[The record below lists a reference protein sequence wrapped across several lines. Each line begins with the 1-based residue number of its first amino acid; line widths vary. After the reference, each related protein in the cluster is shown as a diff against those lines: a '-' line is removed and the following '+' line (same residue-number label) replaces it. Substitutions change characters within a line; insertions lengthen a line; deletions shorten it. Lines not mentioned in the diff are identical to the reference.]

1 MRIAAAIESWPIARP
16 FTTARGTKLT
26 AHVVVATITDGNV
39 VGRGECVPYPRYG
52 DDTTAVATTIN
63 DFHGPFDRRELLDA
77 LPAGPARNA
86 IDCALWDLEAKR
98 RGQPAWQ
105 LAGVPKPVDIPTAFT
120 LPLDSASTMGQQTT
134 FEKWRPLLKVKLG
147 SDDVA
152 ADIER
157 LRLVRAKAPGV
168 RLIVDANEGW
178 NMAALAEFAP
188 VAAALG
194 VELIE
199 QPLPEGDD
207 QDLAGFQ
214 SPVPLAADESIRDGS
229 NLAALAATYQ
239 IVNIKLDKT
248 GGLTRALDSSGRG
261 ARPGPRHHGRLHG
274 RHVAVDGTRAAAG
287 WTSPDRGSRWTRSA
301 RRRSGARPP
310 IRFGPRFLLC
320 GSVGLTGVTNDL

>member
-1 MRIAAAIESWPIARP
+1 MRITAAIESWPIARP
-16 FTTARGTKLT
+16 FTTARGTKQT
-26 AHVVVATITDGNV
+26 ARVVVATITDGNV

-52 DDTTAVATTIN
+52 DDPVVVAATIN
-63 DFHGPFDRRELLDA
+63 DFQGPFDRCELLDA

-120 LPLDSASTMGQQTT
+120 LPLDSASAMGKQARLEQ
-134 FEKWRPLLKVKLG
+134 WRPLLKVKLG
-147 SDDVA
+147 SDHVA

-157 LRLVRAKAPGV
+157 LRVVRANAPGV

-178 NMAALAEFAP
+178 NMAALTKFAP

-207 QDLAGFQ
+207 QDLAGFR

-248 GGLTRALDSSGRG
+248 GGLTRARTLTDEARELGLGIMVGCMVATSLSMAPALLLAGRAQFVDLDGPDLLAADRAPSLNYASGR
-261 ARPGPRHHGRLHG
+261 
-274 RHVAVDGTRAAAG
+274 VSYSTAVWG
-287 WTSPDRGSRWTRSA
+287 
-301 RRRSGARPP
+301 
-310 IRFGPRFLLC
+310 
-320 GSVGLTGVTNDL
+320 

>member
-1 MRIAAAIESWPIARP
+1 MRITAAIESWPIARP
-16 FTTARGTKLT
+16 FTTARGTKHT

-52 DDTTAVATTIN
+52 DDPAVVAATIN
-63 DFHGPFDRRELLDA
+63 DFHGPFDRCELLDA

-105 LAGVPKPVDIPTAFT
+105 LAAVPKPVDIPTAFT
-120 LPLDSASTMGQQTT
+120 LPLDSASAMGQQTT
-134 FEKWRPLLKVKLG
+134 VEKWRPLLKVKLG

-157 LRLVRAKAPGV
+157 LRLVRARAPGV

-178 NMAALAEFAP
+178 NMAALAAFAP

-207 QDLAGFQ
+207 QELAGFQ

-229 NLAALAATYQ
+229 NLATLAAMYQ
-239 IVNIKLDKT
+239 FVNIKLDKT
-248 GGLTRALDSSGRG
+248 GGLTRARTLADEARELGLGIMVGCMVATSLSMAPALLLAGRAQFVDLDGPDLLAADRAPGLPYASGRVSYS
-261 ARPGPRHHGRLHG
+261 A
-274 RHVAVDGTRAAAG
+274 AVWG
-287 WTSPDRGSRWTRSA
+287 
-301 RRRSGARPP
+301 
-310 IRFGPRFLLC
+310 
-320 GSVGLTGVTNDL
+320 

>member
-1 MRIAAAIESWPIARP
+1 MRITAAIESWPIARP
-16 FTTARGTKLT
+16 FTTARGTKQT

-39 VGRGECVPYPRYG
+39 EGRGECVPYPRYG
-52 DDTTAVATTIN
+52 DEPADVAATIR
-63 DFHGPFDRRELLDA
+63 DFRGSFDRHELLDA

-98 RGQPAWQ
+98 SGKPAWQ
-105 LAGVPKPVDIPTAFT
+105 SAGVPKPVDIPTAFT
-120 LPLDSASTMGQQTT
+120 LPLDLPSAMGQQA
-134 FEKWRPLLKVKLG
+134 EAEQWRPLLKIKLG

-157 LRLVRAKAPGV
+157 LRAVRTEAPGPQ
-168 RLIVDANEGW
+168 LIVDANEGW

-199 QPLPEGDD
+199 QPLPEGED
-207 QDLAGFQ
+207 QGLAGFH

-229 NLAALAATYQ
+229 NLAVLAACYQ

-248 GGLTRALDSSGRG
+248 GGLTRALSLADEARELDLGIMVGCMVATSLSMAPALLLAGRAQIVDLDGPDLLVADREPGLPYVSGCVSYS
-261 ARPGPRHHGRLHG
+261 A
-274 RHVAVDGTRAAAG
+274 AVWG
-287 WTSPDRGSRWTRSA
+287 
-301 RRRSGARPP
+301 
-310 IRFGPRFLLC
+310 
-320 GSVGLTGVTNDL
+320 